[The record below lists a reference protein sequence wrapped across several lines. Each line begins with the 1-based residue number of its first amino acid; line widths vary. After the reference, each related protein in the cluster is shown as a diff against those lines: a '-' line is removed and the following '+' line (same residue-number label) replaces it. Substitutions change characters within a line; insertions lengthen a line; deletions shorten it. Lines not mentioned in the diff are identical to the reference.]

1 MRVIQIIPRKRCRL
15 YGLMVQKEI
24 ELAKRN
30 VGTFRRSASKQKGVA
45 KWAHSTYP
53 GWVWLERGLG
63 EVVLA
68 ELDSRSSN
76 QDEWQLLH
84 AFLGFVDR
92 HFGDKIAAINIQYV
106 AEK

>member
-1 MRVIQIIPRKRCRL
+1 MRVIQIIPRKQCRL
-15 YGLMVQKEI
+15 YGMLVQKEI

-30 VGTFRRSASKQKGVA
+30 VGTFRRSGRKQKNVA
-45 KWAHSTYP
+45 KWDHKNFQ
-53 GWVWLERGLG
+53 GWIWLERGLG

-68 ELDSRSSN
+68 ELDSKSSN
-76 QDEWQLLH
+76 DDEWQLLH

-106 AEK
+106 PEK